1 MPRRATTEV
10 EALRRKINEK
20 FPGALMVA
28 SDPSLEITR
37 LSTGILSLDCALGGG
52 FPRGRHVEIYG
63 GFNVGKT
70 YTTFKFIATCQAA
83 GLRCA
88 FFDVEGTFDPA
99 FAEHAGVDLE
109 ELEFPLRGQ
118 NANRLV
124 SIMESLLYSELYDV
138 IVLDSIAA
146 LLPRQEQET
155 TMEEGSFGTQ
165 QAKLMSAALRRLT
178 TANKRTVLVYINQTR
193 ENIGVMFGKK
203 TVTSGGRAMAFYAGI
218 RLEMVRTETVKRKA
232 KLVDHKSNKGKTGDI
247 VKGHRVLVRVEK
259 DKTGGARP
267 LSETTFVFDYDL
279 GGIDP
284 VEDLMYLGR
293 MYDLIAMSGNT
304 WTLVD
309 YEDEAQPSRVKFK
322 KWLRRNVAVQE
333 ELTELVRQHAQ
344 AAMVGSGEEAEQPD
358 E

>member
-1 MPRRATTEV
+1 
-10 EALRRKINEK
+10 
-20 FPGALMVA
+20 
-28 SDPSLEITR
+28 
-37 LSTGILSLDCALGGG
+37 
-52 FPRGRHVEIYG
+52 
-63 GFNVGKT
+63 
-70 YTTFKFIATCQAA
+70 
-83 GLRCA
+83 
-88 FFDVEGTFDPA
+88 
-99 FAEHAGVDLE
+99 
-109 ELEFPLRGQ
+109 
-118 NANRLV
+118 
-124 SIMESLLYSELYDV
+124 
-138 IVLDSIAA
+138 
-146 LLPRQEQET
+146 
-155 TMEEGSFGTQ
+155 MEEGSFGTQ

-309 YEDEAQPSRVKFK
+309 YEDEAQLSRVKFK

>member
-1 MPRRATTEV
+1 M
-10 EALRRKINEK
+10 L
-20 FPGALMVA
+20 A

-37 LSTGILSLDCALGGG
+37 LPTGILSLDCRLGGG

-70 YTTFKFIATCQAA
+70 YTTFKLIATSQTA

-88 FFDVEGTFDPA
+88 FFDVEGTFDPV
-99 FAEHAGVDLE
+99 FAEHAGVNLE
-109 ELEFPLRGQ
+109 ELEFPLHGQ

-138 IVLDSIAA
+138 IVLDSIAS
-146 LLPRQEQET
+146 LLPKAEQET
-155 TMEEGSFGTQ
+155 TMEEGSYGTH
-165 QAKLMSAALRRLT
+165 QARLMSAALRRLT

-193 ENIGVMFGKK
+193 ENIGVMFGKR
-203 TVTSGGRAMAFYAGI
+203 TITSGGRAMAFYAGL
-218 RLEMVRTETVKRKA
+218 RLELVRTEAIKRKA
-232 KLVDHKSNKGKTGDI
+232 RQVDHKSNKEKQVDI

-267 LSETTFVFDYDL
+267 FAETTFVFDYDL
-279 GGIDP
+279 GGVDP

-293 MYDLIAMSGNT
+293 EYGLITLSGNK
-304 WTLVD
+304 WTLEG

-322 KWLRRNVAVQE
+322 RWLRKNRVVQE
-333 ELTELVRQHAQ
+333 EVTELVQ
-344 AAMVGSGEEAEQPD
+344 AATMVGREQEEAEQSGQ
-358 E
+358 